1 MYYYLFSLYILRLL
15 WRESIKVAYFPF
27 QYTSELLWNTKNI
40 FNLKFTFIFSKSI
53 AKLYRV

>member
-1 MYYYLFSLYILRLL
+1 MCYYLSILHILRLL
-15 WRESIKVAYFPF
+15 WRESIKAAYLPF
-27 QYTSELLWNTKNI
+27 QYFSELLWNTKNI